1 MVGCLNESTLGRLRD
16 QQLTADDRARVVDHL
31 DDCTDCRR
39 RALAFTIDEQARTT
53 GIQQR
58 TASSGTASSGTAS
71 SGNASSGSASSG
83 NASSDAMGRK
93 ESSKPSGP
101 ALWAGE
107 SVDHFEV
114 KLMLGRGAM
123 GEVYLARD
131 TKLGRKVAL
140 KLLRPEMFDSS
151 RAISRFQHEA
161 RAMARINHPNVV
173 TIHAV
178 GDHRGVPYVAM
189 EFVRG
194 ESLYERLDG
203 GQLEVDD
210 VLRITIGITSALR
223 QAHELGVVHRDLKPE
238 NVIAS
243 RDGEVRVLDFGL
255 AKMLDIAVDESFA
268 PTPIPDESEIA
279 TRVGARVGT
288 PLYMAPEQWRC
299 EAITDATDMW
309 ALGIMMHEM
318 LCGRAPFRGADMAD
332 LARKV
337 CNADEPAP
345 VHESISGPLRE
356 VVTACLNRDPAQR
369 PSANE
374 VLTSLRAVQEAR
386 LAPAQPLSIPE
397 PLPPAPSQ
405 RRGLWMAIGGITLLA
420 GGVVLGMMMSSDSPS
435 ESAQR
440 GTLAPVSAAAPSEQ
454 ASAPSAKPE
463 PVAQASAPPMTSAS
477 AASSAAT
484 PKPRRPPTSRRRT
497 RRKPKDPFSK
507 APTNAGF

>member
-1 MVGCLNESTLGRLRD
+1 VGCLNESTLARLRD
-16 QQLTADDRARVVDHL
+16 QQLTADDRAGIVDHL
-31 DDCTDCRR
+31 DACSDCRR
-39 RALAFTIDEQARTT
+39 RALAYTVDEQTRTT

-58 TASSGTASSGTAS
+58 AGSSRTDSSDTGSSGTGSSGRETQ
-71 SGNASSGSASSG
+71 NA
-83 NASSDAMGRK
+83 
-93 ESSKPSGP
+93 SSKPSGP

-140 KLLRPEMFDSS
+140 KLLRPEMFDSKK
-151 RAISRFQHEA
+151 AISRFQHEA

-203 GQLEVDD
+203 GQLDVDD

-243 RDGEVRVLDFGL
+243 RDGDVRVLDFGL

-268 PTPIPDESEIA
+268 PTPVPDESDIA

-309 ALGIMMHEM
+309 AMGIMLHEM

-337 CNADEPAP
+337 CSADEPAP
-345 VHESISGPLRE
+345 IHESISGPLRE
-356 VVTACLNRDPAQR
+356 VVVACLTRDPAQR

-374 VLTSLRAVQEAR
+374 VLVSLRAVQEAR
-386 LAPAQPLSIPE
+386 LAPTQPVSMPE
-397 PLPPAPSQ
+397 SLPPAPSP
-405 RRGLWMAIGGITLLA
+405 RRGLWLAIGGIALLG
-420 GGVVLGMMMSSDSPS
+420 GGVVLGTMMSSDSPG
-435 ESAQR
+435 EGAQH
-440 GTLAPVSAAAPSEQ
+440 GTLTTASAAAAREQ
-454 ASAPSAKPE
+454 PGAPPTAPEQEPAAEASAAPT
-463 PVAQASAPPMTSAS
+463 ASASAS
-477 AASSAAT
+477 AASS
-484 PKPRRPPTSRRRT
+484 KPHTDKRAPTSRPRT
-497 RRKPKDPFSK
+497 QHRQSPRKPKDPFSK
-507 APTNAGF
+507 APSNAGF